1 MSLTADQVRNVA
13 ALARLG
19 LDEADIEGYAGEL
32 SRIVDVFAQ
41 LEAAQTD
48 AVAPMAH
55 PLDLSARLR
64 ADTVTETDQREALQ
78 AVAPSVDDG
87 VYLVPKVIE

>member
-13 ALARLG
+13 RLARLG
-19 LDEADIEGYAGEL
+19 VDETQMEAYADEL
-32 SRIVDVFAQ
+32 SRIVDVFAR
-41 LEAAQTD
+41 LEAADTD

-64 ADTVTETDQREALQ
+64 PDAVTQTNQRDAFQ
-78 AVAPSVDDG
+78 AVAPATADG

>member
-13 ALARLG
+13 RLARLG
-19 LDEADIEGYAGEL
+19 LDEAQVDEYADEL
-32 SRIVDVFAQ
+32 SRIVDVFARLQ
-41 LEAAQTD
+41 AADTAD
-48 AVAPMAH
+48 VAPMAH

-64 ADTVTETDQREALQ
+64 EDRVTEADQREAFQ
-78 AVAPSVDDG
+78 AVAPATEDG

>member
-1 MSLTADQVRNVA
+1 MSLTADQVRKVA
-13 ALARLG
+13 RLARLG
-19 LDEADIEGYAGEL
+19 LDENQIDAYAGDL
-32 SRIVDVFAQ
+32 SRIVDVFAR
-41 LEAAQTD
+41 LEAADTE

-64 ADTVTETDQREALQ
+64 PDEVTQTNQRPVFQ
-78 AVAPSVDDG
+78 AVAPATGAG

>member
-13 ALARLG
+13 RLARLG
-19 LDEADIEGYAGEL
+19 VDETQMDDYADEL
-32 SRIVDVFAQ
+32 SRIVDVFAR
-41 LEAAQTD
+41 LEAADTE
-48 AVAPMAH
+48 AVTPMAH

-64 ADTVTETDQREALQ
+64 VDAVTQTNQRDAFQ
-78 AVAPSVDDG
+78 AVAPATADG